1 MKKYLCLA
9 LALVLTVFA
18 LTGCRRKKNEVTQ
31 PTTVPPT
38 TMAPTTRPTTAP
50 TTAPTPEAT
59 TAPTSVPTTPTT
71 TEPATAPTTPPDTEP
86 PAETSAPTTEPAEE
100 NTHAAPAA
108 SLPEDEIPLH
118 TLGFQANF
126 APTNEINT
134 TDNTTQPII
143 KQRKVSKIIVLFDDG
158 SFQEM

>member
-50 TTAPTPEAT
+50 TTAPTTMPT
-59 TAPTSVPTTPTT
+59 TAPTTMPS
-71 TEPATAPTTPPDTEP
+71 TEPGMDDMIPG
-86 PAETSAPTTEPAEE
+86 
-100 NTHAAPAA
+100 
-108 SLPEDEIPLH
+108 PEDTIDPSSGANESTGARSRPIP
-118 TLGFQANF
+118 A
-126 APTNEINT
+126 
-134 TDNTTQPII
+134 
-143 KQRKVSKIIVLFDDG
+143 K
-158 SFQEM
+158 